1 MQKILVVVVLV
12 LLTASSGAA
21 QSGIAQL
28 GDPQAANTQRDR
40 VGGDEVDLYSFLSS
54 GGQAIFTLMWLNAAA
69 DLVMALVCSDGIEDP
84 LAFGAAAGG
93 LEKFARMD
101 VGIPAGL
108 VCVLAI
114 SAALAG
120 SQYFLSFLA
129 EAEGVAAGF
138 GRVNALPQRVSDDH
152 MAVLEKQIEQLKRL
166 AR

>member
-84 LAFGAAAGG
+84 
-93 LEKFARMD
+93 R
-101 VGIPAGL
+101 
-108 VCVLAI
+108 
-114 SAALAG
+114 
-120 SQYFLSFLA
+120 
-129 EAEGVAAGF
+129 GF
-138 GRVNALPQRVSDDH
+138 GVRAGDLCRPRRFSVFPLVSC
-152 MAVLEKQIEQLKRL
+152 
-166 AR
+166 